1 MTTSITEDIDATLAH
16 YGIPGMKW
24 GHRKR
29 RGPTVEVPTGPQPV
43 TIRQNKKG
51 NLETHGGRGHNPSE
65 DAIKAVSLRQK
76 AHASGTHSLSNQEL
90 QTLVT
95 RMNLES
101 NYQKALAAGIPA
113 KQKNL
118 LEKFLE
124 QEKNTL
130 LNGKK
135 TKTQNIVELIIKT
148 QKSHAAKRATA
159 ATAATV
165 PVLAKQIGR

>member
-1 MTTSITEDIDATLAH
+1 MTSITEDLDATLAH

-24 GHRKR
+24 GVR
-29 RGPTVEVPTGPQPV
+29 RRRTPSVEVPTGPQPV

-51 NLETHGGRGHNPSE
+51 NLETSGGRGHNPSE

-90 QTLVT
+90 RTLVD

-101 NYQKALAAGIPA
+101 NYQKALAAGMPA

-148 QKSHAAKRATA
+148 QRGRVAKQAAQTA
-159 ATAATV
+159 ATKAA
-165 PVLAKQIGR
+165 PVLIKQIGR

>member
-1 MTTSITEDIDATLAH
+1 MTSITEDIDATLAH
-16 YGIPGMKW
+16 YGVPGMKW
-24 GHRKR
+24 GRRKR
-29 RGPTVEVPTGPQPV
+29 RGPSVEVPTGPQPV

-65 DAIKAVSLRQK
+65 DATKAAALRQK

-90 QTLVT
+90 QTLVN
-95 RMNLES
+95 RMNLEA
-101 NYQKALAAGIPA
+101 NYQKALAAGTPA

-135 TKTQNIVELIIKT
+135 TKTQNIVEMIIKT
-148 QKSHAAKRATA
+148 QKGRAAKQAAATTATA
-159 ATAATV
+159 VV
-165 PVLAKQIGR
+165 PTLVRQIGR